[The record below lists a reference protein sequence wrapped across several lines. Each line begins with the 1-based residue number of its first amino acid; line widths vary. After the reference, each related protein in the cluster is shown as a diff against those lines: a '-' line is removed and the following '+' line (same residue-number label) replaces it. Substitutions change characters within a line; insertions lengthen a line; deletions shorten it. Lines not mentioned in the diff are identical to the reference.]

1 MTENEK
7 RLKELFENDEVI
19 KEEQVAPNEIVKYYK
34 SGKKE
39 RLIKFARPLD
49 PNVKSPAENSTELK

>member
-1 MTENEK
+1 MDENEK
-7 RLKELFENDEVI
+7 KLKDLFENDEVI
-19 KEEQVAPNEIVKYYK
+19 KEEQVAPNEIVRYYK

-49 PNVKSPAENSTELK
+49 PNTKSPAENSVNLK